1 MSSESARPV
10 VRAFGDGEYEAR
22 LGRVRAAMQ
31 ERYLQALV
39 VSDPA
44 NMYYL
49 CGYDGWSFY
58 VPQALVVTAEGTL
71 PFWIGRPQDAN
82 GARLTTNLDED
93 HIRWYPESYVQ
104 SSENHPIDGLV
115 ELLNDLGCASG
126 RVGVEMDA
134 YYFTAASWER
144 LRASLP
150 RASFSDATLLVG
162 WCRFVKS
169 PAEIELMRQ
178 AARVA
183 ARAMATAH
191 EVIKPGVRE
200 CDAAARITAA
210 QYEGADGV
218 AGDYPAIIPLIP
230 SRGRTSAS
238 HLTWVDRRY
247 TPGDVVN
254 LELSGCVRRYHAPL
268 ARTLCLADPPV
279 VLADLAKVV
288 EEGVAAALDAV
299 RPGATCSDVEAVW
312 RSVLTSHGYR
322 KESRLGYSVGIGYP
336 PDWGEHTASL
346 RQADTTV
353 LVAGATFHLI
363 AGMWMEDHGF
373 ELSETFAVG
382 EDGAEVLTSYPRR
395 LLVGDNV

>member
-1 MSSESARPV
+1 MSGESVASAARS
-10 VRAFGDGEYEAR
+10 FGDGEFEAR
-22 LGRVRAAMQ
+22 LRRVRATMG
-31 ERYLQALV
+31 ERDLAALV

-49 CGYDGWSFY
+49 SGYDGWSFY
-58 VPQALVVTAEGTL
+58 VPQALVVTPEGTL

-82 GARLTTNLDED
+82 GARLTTNLDEE
-93 HIRWYPESYVQ
+93 HIRCYPESYVQ
-104 SSENHPIDGLV
+104 SSDHHPVDGLV
-115 ELLNDLGCASG
+115 ELLCELGCDSG

-144 LRASLP
+144 LRGGLP
-150 RASFSDATLLVG
+150 RASFSDATLLVS

-169 PAEIELMRQ
+169 PAELDLMRQ
-178 AARVA
+178 AAKVA

-200 CDAAARITAA
+200 CEAAARITAA
-210 QYEGADGV
+210 QFEGVDGV

-230 SRGRTSAS
+230 SRERTAAS

-247 TPGDVVN
+247 TAGDVVN

-268 ARTLCLADPPV
+268 ARTLFLGDPPA

-288 EEGVAAALDAV
+288 EEGVGAALEAI
-299 RPGATCSDVEAVW
+299 RPGATCSAVEAAW
-312 RSVLTSHGYR
+312 RSVLTRHGYR

-346 RQADTTV
+346 RQEDTTV
-353 LVAGATFHLI
+353 LVPGATFHLM

-373 ELSETFAVG
+373 ELSETLAVS

-395 LLVGDNV
+395 LLVGDGG